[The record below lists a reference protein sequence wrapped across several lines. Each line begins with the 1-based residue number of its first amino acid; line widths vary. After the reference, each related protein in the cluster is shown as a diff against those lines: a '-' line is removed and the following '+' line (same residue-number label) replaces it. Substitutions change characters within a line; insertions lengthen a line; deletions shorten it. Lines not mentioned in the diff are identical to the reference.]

1 MVSRCGTCIGDIHM
15 HAPATT
21 NLKFDLSNIWLLQA
35 TCLHYLIKAPAPSSA
50 PIANDEVSG
59 VAEVKAAIAPNM
71 SGAPFPNATNV
82 MPAIFS
88 LSFKNAAKY
97 STAGTK

>member
-1 MVSRCGTCIGDIHM
+1 M
-15 HAPATT
+15 
-21 NLKFDLSNIWLLQA
+21 
-35 TCLHYLIKAPAPSSA
+35 KAPAPRSA

-71 SGAPFPNATNV
+71 SGAPFPSATNV
-82 MPAIFS
+82 IPAIFS